1 MLRFADG
8 VATSTLI
15 FAMPLMIYNA
25 TRSLSWSGLAFLIEW
40 LPRLVAIPLAG
51 SLVDT
56 FGSRRMFIVSDGGRL
71 AMLTVAIVL
80 VALQPHMWPI
90 LLGVGVVN
98 GLLGQLSFVAA
109 EHMGVQIPTKKSH
122 HQVQSV
128 QVGIDQTVMVMGPM
142 LAGALLFFGN
152 LGVLAGVG
160 ILSMISLFFAMR
172 LRLVHTATH
181 AGRLSVLSGFRRGW
195 SIIAASRPLQFV
207 VVGTVAFN
215 FLLAFITVITPA
227 TIKGEF
233 GGTDGHVSLL
243 WTVGAIVSIISVYVA
258 SRIMKRTGIVVI
270 GTVAGIFASLA
281 ILVASMTHTYIVY
294 AICVT
299 LFLAMDGV
307 YAVYIRT
314 ARARIVPIEHF
325 GVTVGVIVLFSLI
338 PFPLVG
344 MIVAAI
350 PQVAL
355 PFVLGVCTVVCLLV
369 TIVSH
374 IKIDRLVLEESTVS

>member
-1 MLRFADG
+1 
-8 VATSTLI
+8 
-15 FAMPLMIYNA
+15 MIYNA

-40 LPRLVAIPLAG
+40 LPRLVVIPLAG

-56 FGSRRMFIVSDGGRL
+56 FGSRRMFIVSDGGRMV
-71 AMLTVAIVL
+71 MLIVAIVL

-90 LLGVGVVN
+90 LLGVAVVN

-152 LGVLAGVG
+152 LGVLVGVG
-160 ILSMISLFFAMR
+160 ILSMASLFFAMR
-172 LRLVHTATH
+172 LRLVHATAR
-181 AGRLSVLSGFRRGW
+181 AGQLSILSGFRRGW

-207 VVGTVAFN
+207 VIGTVAFN

-243 WTVGAIVSIISVYVA
+243 WTVGAIVSIFSVYVA

-270 GTVAGIFASLA
+270 GTVSGIFASLA

-344 MIVAAI
+344 IVVAAI
-350 PQVAL
+350 PQAL
-355 PFVLGVCTVVCLLV
+355 LSTVLGVCTGICLLV
-369 TIVSH
+369 TTVSYM
-374 IKIDRLVLEESTVS
+374 KIDRLALAESASTR